1 MHDLLRIALL
11 NTNKRGC
18 RVSSFSPFFHH
29 VSMSWPGF
37 LSGEIIQVEKNQ
49 RGFRERKRYFFYL
62 LSRENLMALNFD
74 LSRRV
79 EKVVTRREKFSA
91 SLNGSFVE
99 WEYDRDAISL
109 QYCYITTILHI
120 QIVSIIENISFL
132 NSPLFCVN
140 ILRKIRKNVL
150 VAIFWLT
157 LCIWAQCAWSESVKW
172 TEH

>member
-1 MHDLLRIALL
+1 
-11 NTNKRGC
+11 
-18 RVSSFSPFFHH
+18 
-29 VSMSWPGF
+29 MSWPGF

-99 WEYDRDAISL
+99 
-109 QYCYITTILHI
+109 
-120 QIVSIIENISFL
+120 
-132 NSPLFCVN
+132 
-140 ILRKIRKNVL
+140 
-150 VAIFWLT
+150 
-157 LCIWAQCAWSESVKW
+157 
-172 TEH
+172 